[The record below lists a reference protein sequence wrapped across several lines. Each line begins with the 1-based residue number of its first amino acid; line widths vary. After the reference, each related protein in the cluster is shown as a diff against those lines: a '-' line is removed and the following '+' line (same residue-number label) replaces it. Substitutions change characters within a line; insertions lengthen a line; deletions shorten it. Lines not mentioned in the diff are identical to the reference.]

1 MSERP
6 VIFVSNDDGYAAKGV
21 ERLCEALESLG
32 EVWMVAPE
40 RERSASSHAITL
52 HKPLRVHRLS
62 ERRYWCSG
70 SPTDCTYVGLN
81 SVVPRTPDLMV
92 SGINHGP
99 NLGDDVTYSGTVGAA
114 MEGTLLG
121 VPSIAASLTA
131 VDGDPDFTGAL
142 ALTLGLAKDVLE
154 NGLPEKILL
163 NVNVPSG
170 YDVSLGLRATKLG
183 RRHYGREVEERVDPR
198 GRRYVWIGG
207 TKAVFVDSPGSDVN
221 ANEEG
226 VASVSPILVDAT
238 ASSFVPELASWGSVN
253 CT

>member
-1 MSERP
+1 MSDRP
-6 VIFVSNDDGYAAKGV
+6 LIFVSNDDGHAAEGIQL
-21 ERLCEALESLG
+21 LCEALEALG

-40 RERSASSHAITL
+40 RERSASSHSITL
-52 HKPLRVHRLS
+52 HKPLRVHRLA

-81 SVVPRTPDLMV
+81 SVVPRKPDLMV

-121 VPSIAASLTA
+121 VPSIAVSLTHI
-131 VDGDPDFTGAL
+131 DGQPDFTGAMAL
-142 ALTLGLAKDVLE
+142 ACNLARDVLSQ
-154 NGLPEKILL
+154 GLPEKILL

-170 YDVSLGLRATKLG
+170 YDATKGLRPTKLG
-183 RRHYGREVEERVDPR
+183 RRHYGRIVEERADPR

-207 TKAVFVDSPGSDVN
+207 TKPVFIDSPGSDVN
-221 ANEEG
+221 ADQEG
-226 VASVSPILVDAT
+226 IASVSPILVDAT
-238 ASSFVPELASWGSVN
+238 ASSFVSELSSWGSTTRN
-253 CT
+253 